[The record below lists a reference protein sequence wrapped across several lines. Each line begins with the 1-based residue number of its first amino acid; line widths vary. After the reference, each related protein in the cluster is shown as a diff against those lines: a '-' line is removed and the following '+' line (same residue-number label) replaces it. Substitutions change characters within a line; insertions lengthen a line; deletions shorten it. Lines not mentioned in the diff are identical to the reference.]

1 MTARRASMRKSVLS
15 DAVKTSAIL
24 HTMFALVIGTLFG
37 LAMWKLMQSYV
48 LKEATSIG
56 RAFAVQVQFPLL
68 VGDERGLKSI
78 ATQFLGVRD
87 VLFVV
92 VSDREGKTA
101 RAAVPGFPMDQIPK
115 VLGPQPE
122 SFERRQARGHFDFIE
137 ATISVDHPAELSDLQ
152 PGQGI
157 SQPPIGMLRVGFS
170 VDEPK
175 QVFLKAISGAV
186 VSTLLSLV
194 FILWFHWSHLSRLL
208 DPLRGLARFTAE
220 VGEGN
225 LESRAKLRG
234 GEEIASLAESFNL
247 MLDRLSETL
256 VSRDLAEQ
264 ANKAKSEFL
273 AGLSH
278 ELRTPLNAIIGYSE
292 LLDEECEDRGIE
304 ALRPDLRKIRNAGRL
319 LLEQMNDL
327 LDYAKIEANR
337 TQLSLDEIA
346 VQSVIREVADTVES
360 MARKNGNRM
369 IVLSPGA
376 QIRVVADHLRF
387 RQSLLNLV
395 ANACKFTENGT
406 ISIEAGIV
414 ELDGKQ
420 WCRIEVRDTGIGI
433 AQEKFGRLFEPFV
446 QLEPSATRRYAGTGL
461 GLAISRRYCRL
472 MGGDIHVESELGRG
486 SRFVLSLPAAP
497 HQLPEP
503 VEMNNRS
510 HAFDLA

>member
-1 MTARRASMRKSVLS
+1 
-15 DAVKTSAIL
+15 
-24 HTMFALVIGTLFG
+24 
-37 LAMWKLMQSYV
+37 
-48 LKEATSIG
+48 
-56 RAFAVQVQFPLL
+56 
-68 VGDERGLKSI
+68 
-78 ATQFLGVRD
+78 
-87 VLFVV
+87 
-92 VSDREGKTA
+92 
-101 RAAVPGFPMDQIPK
+101 
-115 VLGPQPE
+115 
-122 SFERRQARGHFDFIE
+122 
-137 ATISVDHPAELSDLQ
+137 
-152 PGQGI
+152 
-157 SQPPIGMLRVGFS
+157 
-170 VDEPK
+170 
-175 QVFLKAISGAV
+175 
-186 VSTLLSLV
+186 
-194 FILWFHWSHLSRLL
+194 
-208 DPLRGLARFTAE
+208 
-220 VGEGN
+220 
-225 LESRAKLRG
+225 
-234 GEEIASLAESFNL
+234 
-247 MLDRLSETL
+247 
-256 VSRDLAEQ
+256 
-264 ANKAKSEFL
+264 
-273 AGLSH
+273 
-278 ELRTPLNAIIGYSE
+278 
-292 LLDEECEDRGIE
+292 
-304 ALRPDLRKIRNAGRL
+304 
-319 LLEQMNDL
+319 MNDL

-337 TQLSLDEIA
+337 TQLSLEEFA
-346 VQSVIREVADTVES
+346 VAPVIQEVADTVES